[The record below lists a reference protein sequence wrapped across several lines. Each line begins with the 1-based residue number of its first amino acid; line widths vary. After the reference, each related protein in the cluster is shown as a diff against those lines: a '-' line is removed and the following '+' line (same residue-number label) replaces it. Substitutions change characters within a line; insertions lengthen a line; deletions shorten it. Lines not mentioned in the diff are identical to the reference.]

1 MSQKKFY
8 ISDLHFGHI
17 NVLKFDNRP
26 WDYID
31 DMEED
36 IIRNW
41 NNVVRNGDDV
51 YVLGDFIWSAKDEDW
66 IEILSQLNGNI
77 HLIRGNHDK
86 RNMSPQ
92 LKKKFASISDYK
104 EINGN
109 ERLVILS
116 HYPILAY
123 KHSYDP
129 NTYMLHGHTHKT
141 KEQEYIEKWVKEL
154 KENKVESYD
163 NCGNIINVGCMMDYI
178 NFIPRTLDE
187 LIKNN

>member
-31 DMEED
+31 DMEKD
-36 IIRNW
+36 IISNW

-66 IEILSQLNGNI
+66 IEILNQLNGNI

-104 EINGN
+104 EIRDN

-129 NTYMLHGHTHKT
+129 NVYMLHGHTHKT
-141 KEQEYIEKWVKEL
+141 KEQKYIEKWVKEL

-163 NCGNIINVGCMMDYI
+163 NCGNIINVGCMMNYI